1 MSDQIVAPN
10 TRDLDELAATL
21 SAWLARQ
28 TPEVSDIR
36 IDNLDYPR
44 GAGMSHETVLFDAH
58 WRELGKDRAM
68 GMVVRIKPKSFTVF
82 PDNLFEEQYQLM

>member
-10 TRDLDELAATL
+10 TRDLDELAREL

-28 TPEVSDIR
+28 MPGVSNIR

-44 GAGMSHETVLFDAH
+44 GAGMSHETILFDTH
-58 WRELGKDRAM
+58 WQEHGAARSQ
-68 GMVVRIKPKSFTVF
+68 GMVVRIKPQSFT
-82 PDNLFEEQYQLM
+82 